1 MGTVVG
7 GHSLNILPHGT
18 IHVADLCVL
27 VIILAQGRNHTGV
40 LKGGCD
46 PSQQENLGGSPG
58 TGGTGL
64 DLGG

>member
-7 GHSLNILPHGT
+7 GHSLNILAHGT
-18 IHVADLCVL
+18 IHVGDICVL

-46 PSQQENLGGSPG
+46 FSQRGHLGGSPG

-64 DLGG
+64 DLDG